1 MLMITD
7 DAAAKITELLTADGK
22 NDKFGLRVGV
32 STGGCSGFQYMMDF
46 DTTREGDE
54 IFSNQGTNVYVDA
67 RSLPYL
73 EGAVLDYSSGLQ
85 GAGFVV
91 SNPNSS
97 GSCGCGSSFSV

>member
-7 DAAAKITELLTADGK
+7 DAATKITELLNADGK
-22 NDKFGLRVGV
+22 DESHGLRVGV
-32 STGGCSGFQYMMDF
+32 SSGGCSGFQYMMDF
-46 DTTREGDE
+46 DTERDGDKV
-54 IFSNQGTNVYVDA
+54 FTNQGTRVLVDE

-73 EGAVLDYSSGLQ
+73 EGSMLDYTSGLQ

-91 SNPNSS
+91 SKHNAS